1 VLYGVQATAGTTSG
15 CVVSNWVNPAT
26 DATYTV
32 GALMAGTPAAA
43 SLIKTICA
51 LRVGLILRTELPE
64 RTAVKEATS
73 FSLFANFPAQAPNSA
88 LTYTRTLSAAEQ
100 FYRYRTI
107 EATIPV
113 RNNNF

>member
-1 VLYGVQATAGTTSG
+1 
-15 CVVSNWVNPAT
+15 
-26 DATYTV
+26 
-32 GALMAGTPAAA
+32 MAGTPAAA

-64 RTAVKEATS
+64 RTAVNEATS
-73 FSLFANFPAQAPNSA
+73 ISLFANFPAQAPNPA
-88 LTYTRTLSAAEQ
+88 LIYPRTLSAQEQ
-100 FYRYRTI
+100 VYRYRTI